1 MRKKVLPRFEL
12 GLPDSESGVLTVTP
26 QDRWKYLY
34 CASIS
39 IIDGPWVSF
48 LTDALVFPAVEE
60 SIRKQNTHRGAR
72 THDHQVK
79 SLTLYR
85 LS

>member
-1 MRKKVLPRFEL
+1 M
-12 GLPDSESGVLTVTP
+12 ESNLVDVHL
-26 QDRWKYLY
+26 L
-34 CASIS
+34 
-39 IIDGPWVSF
+39 SF
-48 LTDALVFPAVEE
+48 FLRVFYDVKTPAVQRCLERLGPAI
-60 SIRKQNTHRGAR
+60 SLAKHNSTQPDCLALFPRKNINSLAKTVTHRGAR